1 MKKSILII
9 LSALLCFSACLK
21 DELREDKVQINIRA
35 ISELSDLKSSIP
47 AKELAIRDMNVYAY
61 SGGKL
66 YAEAYSSGSSLK
78 LLLDKAKQYNL
89 YVLANVGKQD
99 APWKEGD
106 LADVGCTFVYQ
117 AEGFRIV
124 EDVKGK
130 RTKEYVL
137 KRKLFRSLYCLNS
150 GTIFVET

>member
-1 MKKSILII
+1 MPFTKYPKLT
-9 LSALLCFSACLK
+9 LPRKWLPKACKALGNERK
-21 DELREDKVQINIRA
+21 ITYI
-35 ISELSDLKSSIP
+35 
-47 AKELAIRDMNVYAY
+47 
-61 SGGKL
+61 
-66 YAEAYSSGSSLK
+66 
-78 LLLDKAKQYNL
+78 
-89 YVLANVGKQD
+89 
-99 APWKEGD
+99 
-106 LADVGCTFVYQ
+106 ADFVYQ

>member
-1 MKKSILII
+1 MPFMKYPKLT
-9 LSALLCFSACLK
+9 LPRKWLPKACKALGNERK
-21 DELREDKVQINIRA
+21 ITYI
-35 ISELSDLKSSIP
+35 
-47 AKELAIRDMNVYAY
+47 
-61 SGGKL
+61 
-66 YAEAYSSGSSLK
+66 
-78 LLLDKAKQYNL
+78 
-89 YVLANVGKQD
+89 
-99 APWKEGD
+99 
-106 LADVGCTFVYQ
+106 ADFVYQ